1 MNETQEE
8 KIMNEVE
15 TPEKNK
21 RWTDDVVIP
30 VPLTKFM
37 KMKTKIA
44 KLENKVK
51 EADSKKY
58 EYMRQAMDAEDK
70 FKKIKAD
77 YEKLLGIDKEGEK
90 D

>member
-1 MNETQEE
+1 MNETPEE

-77 YEKLLGIDKEGEK
+77 YEKLLGIDEEGETK
-90 D
+90 

>member
-1 MNETQEE
+1 MNETPEE

>member
-1 MNETQEE
+1 MNETPEE

-77 YEKLLGIDKEGEK
+77 YEKLLGIDKEGETK
-90 D
+90 

>member
-1 MNETQEE
+1 MIETPENNALDA
-8 KIMNEVE
+8 KVE
-15 TPEKNK
+15 TPEKK
-21 RWTDDVVIP
+21 WTDDVVVP

>member
-1 MNETQEE
+1 MIETPESNALDA
-8 KIMNEVE
+8 KVE
-15 TPEKNK
+15 TPEKK
-21 RWTDDVVIP
+21 WTDDVVVP

>member
-1 MNETQEE
+1 MNETPEE
-8 KIMNEVE
+8 KIVNEVE

-37 KMKTKIA
+37 KMKTKIT
-44 KLENKVK
+44 KLETKVK

-58 EYMRQAMDAEDK
+58 DYMRQAMDAEDK
-70 FKKIKAD
+70 YKRIKAD

-90 D
+90 E

>member
-1 MNETQEE
+1 MIETPESNALDA
-8 KIMNEVE
+8 KVE
-15 TPEKNK
+15 TPEKK
-21 RWTDDVVIP
+21 WTDDVVVP

-70 FKKIKAD
+70 FKRIKAD
-77 YEKLLGIDKEGEK
+77 YEILLGINKEGETK
-90 D
+90 

>member
-1 MNETQEE
+1 MNETPEE

-15 TPEKNK
+15 TPERKK

-30 VPLTKFM
+30 VPLKKFM

-58 EYMRQAMDAEDK
+58 DYMRQAMDAEDK
-70 FKKIKAD
+70 FKRLKAD
-77 YEKLLGIDKEGEK
+77 YEKILGIDKEGETK
-90 D
+90 

>member
-1 MNETQEE
+1 MNETPEE

-90 D
+90 A